1 MKKSIPISSI
11 MSTNLV
17 TVGVKDTLTTA
28 EHLLKKNKI
37 IHIPVVFKQEI
48 VGMLSLSDILRLSFA
63 DVSDNENAVDSFLHD
78 FLSIPQVMAKN
89 ILSVSP
95 NNSLKEVSSI
105 LVEKEFHA
113 LPVVDNKKLVGIIT
127 TTDLIKFL
135 RKNCSKEKSRL
146 IFKRPKNEKIDKNY

>member
-1 MKKSIPISSI
+1 MKNSIPISTI

-17 TVGVKDTLTTA
+17 TVGVADTLTTA

-37 IHIPVVFKQEI
+37 RHIPGLSNQEI

-63 DVSDNENAVDSFLHD
+63 DVSDNENTVDSFLYD

-89 ILSVSP
+89 VLSVSP
-95 NNSLKEVSSI
+95 NNTLKEISSI

-113 LPVVDNKKLVGIIT
+113 LPVVEDKKLVGIIT

-135 RKNCSKEKSRL
+135 EEKL
-146 IFKRPKNEKIDKNY
+146 